1 VNDCVLWTVV
11 ATPLNFTDVTVVLIV
26 NFVPADAGSTQISPA
41 ITVFELLWRSMSSSL
56 EIVGGS
62 TL

>member
-26 NFVPADAGSTQISPA
+26 NFVPADAGSTQISPVV
-41 ITVFELLWRSMSSSL
+41 TVFELLWRSMSSSL